1 MNAGF
6 RANPAFLCYEVE
18 HRPIRC
24 EWHGQGS
31 DDVDQLT
38 KRQNR
43 RQSFGDRRHKCQRI
57 SLLDEG
63 ALPTLLSAFP
73 FGNFNPQLVVRPL
86 ELDRALLHMSV
97 QFVVRTPQGLL
108 VLAERSLGNDPL
120 GDVDGVAEDVWKIP
134 RLFVQHITVHPHT
147 GPPVAG
153 DHTHQPGILPIV
165 TNALEVAIEKMACLG
180 GKKFGQI
187 ATNPVLGLIPER
199 ARRSRIDRQQT
210 TVQIVRADET
220 QTVLNEVAVAPLA
233 LFERLL
239 RLLPGCGDVVKRS
252 VLRIADM
259 RWRAPVRVT

>member
-18 HRPIRC
+18 HRPVRR

-43 RQSFGDRRHKCQRI
+43 RESFGDSRHKRQRI

-73 FGNFNPQLVVRPL
+73 FGTFNPQLVVRLL
-86 ELDRALLHMSV
+86 ELDRALLHTSV

-120 GDVDGVAEDVWKIP
+120 GDVDGVAEDVGRIP
-134 RLFVQHITVHPHT
+134 RLFVQHITVHPHA
-147 GPPVAG
+147 GAPVTG

-165 TNALEVAIEKMACLG
+165 TNALEVATEKMARLG

-187 ATNPVLGLIPER
+187 TTNPPLGLIPER
-199 ARRSRIDRQQT
+199 AGGSGIDRQQT
-210 TVQIVRADET
+210 TV
-220 QTVLNEVAVAPLA
+220 
-233 LFERLL
+233 
-239 RLLPGCGDVVKRS
+239 
-252 VLRIADM
+252 
-259 RWRAPVRVT
+259 